1 MADIVIFGT
10 GLISEVAK
18 TYIDRHG
25 PDRIVGFTVDA
36 AYRTSDSFHDL
47 PVVAWERLEERFPP
61 DSTLLLGP
69 LSYQRLN
76 EFRRERHQE
85 GRARGYGFASFVHP
99 GSHVYTTDIGENCFI
114 LENNVIQPY
123 ARIGAGVI
131 IWSGNHIGHH
141 AAIGDYC
148 FLASQIGLGGNSRLG
163 RGCFLAGKVGVE
175 SDVEVGDACFLD
187 TGVLVKK
194 DLPAESVVRSR
205 ASSVARY
212 PSSRLKRLHLR

>member
-18 TYIDRHG
+18 IYIDRHG
-25 PDRIVGFTVDA
+25 PDRIVGFTVDS
-36 AYRTSDSFHDL
+36 AYRTSDFFHDL

-85 GRARGYGFASFVHP
+85 GRARGYAYASFVHP
-99 GSHVYTTDIGENCFI
+99 GSHVYTTDIAENCFI

-141 AAIGDYC
+141 VAIGDYC
-148 FLASQIGLGGNSRLG
+148 FLASQIGLGGNSRIG
-163 RGCFLAGKVGVE
+163 KGCFLAGKVGVE

-205 ASSVARY
+205 TSPVASY